1 MKFTC
6 KKLVQHD
13 KPPPH
18 FVYTQKKCKITHKM
32 KTTNFCANQLN
43 KLLGR
48 YLLLME
54 CLSHLPMKSHILVH
68 YIICGRQRF
77 FCFRFFF
84 FFFFVVIV
92 DRHFISPICIGLF
105 PYFILCWL
113 FAFFCSLGCVLLM
126 LSFALYFWWMGSCP
140 WFLYTRFFFKKKEK
154 VMQPCKTLFINT
166 L

>member
-6 KKLVQHD
+6 KTSSTW
-13 KPPPH
+13 PPPH
-18 FVYTQKKCKITHKM
+18 FVYTQKKCKITHQM

-77 FCFRFFF
+77 SFFF
-84 FFFFVVIV
+84 RLSFHFVIMG
-92 DRHFISPICIGLF
+92 PICIGLF
-105 PYFILCWL
+105 PYFMFDCL
-113 FAFFCSLGCVLLM
+113 
-126 LSFALYFWWMGSCP
+126 LSFVLWVVFHSCSHLLCTFDG
-140 WFLYTRFFFKKKEK
+140 W
-154 VMQPCKTLFINT
+154 VFI
-166 L
+166 LDFYI